1 MPATQQATLL
11 LDQAALLHQRGEL
24 ARAEALCRQA
34 TAAAPQNFR
43 AWYMLAGLCY
53 LQGHGPEAL
62 AAADA
67 ALRLEPRS
75 ADTLN
80 LKGAVQRVMGRPEEA
95 RASFAAALDIQP
107 GNAGIW
113 LNLSSV
119 LGDLGR
125 AQEALGCVE
134 KALEL
139 RPDDAEAWNNR
150 GAALRALGRPDE
162 ALESCTKALALRP
175 DYIAALRNVGALLC
189 ETFRV
194 EEGMRVYARQA
205 RLGHA
210 AQPQDGDGLAH
221 KQRHD
226 AQQKDY
232 LAGRNVQAGF
242 HLEEGARLAGAAVN
256 PRNAAAIAAQWAKN
270 RPQIVVI
277 DDLLSPE
284 ALEQLQRFCWG
295 STVWRK
301 AYREGY
307 LGATPESGFA
317 CPLLAQIADEL
328 RAVFPSVFEGH
339 PLRYLWGFKYDSS
352 LSGIDVHADFAAVN
366 VNFWIT
372 PDAANLDPES
382 GGLVLWDVAA
392 PPDWNVVKYNRDA
405 KANRAFLER
414 ERARPITI
422 PYRANRAV
430 IFDSDLF
437 HKTDKISFKD
447 GYLNR
452 RINITMLY
460 GDR

>member
-1 MPATQQATLL
+1 
-11 LDQAALLHQRGEL
+11 
-24 ARAEALCRQA
+24 
-34 TAAAPQNFR
+34 
-43 AWYMLAGLCY
+43 
-53 LQGHGPEAL
+53 L
-62 AAADA
+62 AAADR
-67 ALRLEPRS
+67 ALALEPNS

-80 LKGAVQRVMGRPEEA
+80 LKGALFRSMARPEEA
-95 RASFAAALDIQP
+95 RASFATALKIQP

-119 LGDLGR
+119 LGDMGR
-125 AQEALGCVE
+125 PEEALASVD

-139 RPDDAEAWNNR
+139 KPSDAEAWNNR
-150 GAALRALGRPDE
+150 GAALRALGRSDE
-162 ALESCTKALALRP
+162 ALESCNRALTLKP
-175 DYIAALRNVGALLC
+175 DYVAAMRNVGALLC

-205 RLGHA
+205 GLSRGGPA
-210 AQPQDGDGLAH
+210 EENDTLAH
-221 KQRHD
+221 RQQHDRQQR
-226 AQQKDY
+226 DY
-232 LAGRNVQAGF
+232 LAGRKIDTAF
-242 HLEEGARLAGAAVN
+242 HLEEGARLTALAVN
-256 PRNAAAIAAQWAKN
+256 PRNAAPIAAQWATK

-277 DDLLSPE
+277 DDFLKPE

-295 STVWRK
+295 STVWRRTYK
-301 AYREGY
+301 EGY

-328 RAVFPSVFEGH
+328 RQTFPSIFASH
-339 PLRYLWGFKYDSS
+339 PLRYMWGFKYDSS

-372 PDAANLDPES
+372 PDEANLDPGS
-382 GGLVLWDVAA
+382 GGLVLWDIAA
-392 PPDWNVVKYNRDA
+392 PSDWDVVKYNRDA
-405 KANRAFLER
+405 TANRAFLER
-414 ERARPITI
+414 EGAKSITI

-437 HKTDKISFKD
+437 HKTDRIRFKD

-452 RINITMLY
+452 RINVTMLY